1 MWSENKIQEY
11 LKQNL
16 KYKRYEHSLSVRDT
30 AVKLAKIYNVDIE
43 KAKIAGLVHDC
54 AKNMNDDQLLSIALN
69 HGIKVDEVCRESPQ
83 LIHGAAGAILANEIM
98 GISDEETLNA
108 IAYHTTGRKNMS
120 MLDKIIYIADYIEPL
135 RNFPGIEELRSIA
148 FKNIDK
154 ALLQSFDN
162 TIKFVI
168 DRGQLLHFDTIEA
181 RNYVLSIK

>member
-1 MWSENKIQEY
+1 MWSEDRIKDY

-30 AVKLAKIYNVDIE
+30 AVKLAEIYNVDIK

-54 AKNMNDDQLLSIALN
+54 AKNMNDDQLLNIALN
-69 HGIKVDEVCRESPQ
+69 HEIRIDEVCQESPQ
-83 LIHGAAGAILANEIM
+83 LIHGAVGAVLANEIM
-98 GISDEETLNA
+98 GISDEEILNA

-135 RNFPGIEELRSIA
+135 RNFPGVEELRTIA
-148 FKNIDK
+148 FKDIDK
-154 ALLQSFDN
+154 ALLKSFDN

>member
-11 LKQNL
+11 LKLNL

-43 KAKIAGLVHDC
+43 KARVAGLVHDC
-54 AKNMNDDQLLSIALN
+54 AKNMTDGQLLDIALS
-69 HGIKVDEVCRESPQ
+69 HKIRIDEVCQESPQ
-83 LIHGAAGAILANEIM
+83 LVHGAVGAILANEIM
-98 GISDEETLNA
+98 GITDEETLNA
-108 IAYHTTGRKNMS
+108 ITYHTTGRKNMS

-135 RNFPGIEELRSIA
+135 RNFPGVEELRSTA
-148 FKNIDK
+148 FEDIDK
-154 ALLQSFDN
+154 ALLKSFDN

-168 DRGQLLHFDTIEA
+168 DRGQLLHYDTIEA